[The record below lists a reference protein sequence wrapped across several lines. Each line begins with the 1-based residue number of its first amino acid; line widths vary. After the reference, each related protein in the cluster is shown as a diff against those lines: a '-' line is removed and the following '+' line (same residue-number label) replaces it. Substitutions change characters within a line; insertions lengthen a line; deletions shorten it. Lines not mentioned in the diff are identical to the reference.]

1 MKKKFVSLLLLLGL
15 FLVISP
21 MMISCS
27 DKDDKEI
34 NPDIPVE
41 PEPPLPPV
49 PTPIRWV
56 ENEVDG
62 GERGVGIK
70 VTGRTTN
77 NFVFECTPGDKVQS
91 YRLDVYPL
99 CRMYNYLFE
108 SGGVGANEEEIEDLI
123 MEALYNSEGAGA
135 YTFSRSTLGD
145 SYPNAEFDWANSKY
159 SQSEIV
165 PGAEYLIITVGCNDE
180 GGQNPADMK
189 ICYLKTPSEDV
200 VGHPRVDIDV
210 KPSYQAAAIQY
221 LPNED
226 CKYFYQFCG
235 DAEPID
241 AFINAYGKNMY
252 IDFMRHW
259 TQTAGDAQVPEEEM
273 YYVVDFG
280 YTADA
285 TRNITA
291 TTIGL
296 DANKNKGDYVRKDF
310 HLLEVPVDSETAEC
324 ALTID
329 KTGASIVN
337 MNVTLEKNCYAMFY
351 RVFSE
356 SDYAPYENADD
367 ATMTA
372 LARALDQ
379 EGWGIKNM
387 NFAQEGSYTTTEYQ
401 YDIAPNASYV
411 VAYIGRN
418 KYGEL
423 SKVKTT
429 RFSTKSRVK
438 DNPGASKATIDITI
452 SDPGRTSLKLNYKY
466 NQEAAVF
473 YHQYIMTP
481 DLLEEGNKAE
491 LINYL
496 LSTESNVWPANANGG
511 VEDYTFTA
519 LDPAT
524 EYIFA
529 YMAEDWDGVLTDVKI
544 VKATTEA
551 IIAGPN
557 PTMEL
562 RAYMSELDNF
572 TVQFSMVK
580 DVAKI
585 FHMIEEDN
593 YSASGDY
600 SYEECMK
607 VWKERCLEYG
617 LTTVNSTIQSYDKT
631 KEAKRL
637 VALCIPI
644 GADADNNEVIGDLY
658 TIFWDKDKGI
668 ITDPSV
674 IFPDAPKSM
683 KGMRGVA
690 KFQVVKKD
698 SRIPANLIN
707 NEQVKKNIPEAMRSE
722 STIYLDLK
730 RLGKHPHAK

>member
-1 MKKKFVSLLLLLGL
+1 M
-15 FLVISP
+15 
-21 MMISCS
+21 
-27 DKDDKEI
+27 
-34 NPDIPVE
+34 
-41 PEPPLPPV
+41 
-49 PTPIRWV
+49 
-56 ENEVDG
+56 
-62 GERGVGIK
+62 
-70 VTGRTTN
+70 
-77 NFVFECTPGDKVQS
+77 
-91 YRLDVYPL
+91 
-99 CRMYNYLFE
+99 
-108 SGGVGANEEEIEDLI
+108 
-123 MEALYNSEGAGA
+123 
-135 YTFSRSTLGD
+135 
-145 SYPNAEFDWANSKY
+145 
-159 SQSEIV
+159 
-165 PGAEYLIITVGCNDE
+165 
-180 GGQNPADMK
+180 
-189 ICYLKTPSEDV
+189 
-200 VGHPRVDIDV
+200 
-210 KPSYQAAAIQY
+210 
-221 LPNED
+221 
-226 CKYFYQFCG
+226 
-235 DAEPID
+235 
-241 AFINAYGKNMY
+241 
-252 IDFMRHW
+252 
-259 TQTAGDAQVPEEEM
+259 
-273 YYVVDFG
+273 
-280 YTADA
+280 
-285 TRNITA
+285 
-291 TTIGL
+291 
-296 DANKNKGDYVRKDF
+296 
-310 HLLEVPVDSETAEC
+310 
-324 ALTID
+324 
-329 KTGASIVN
+329 
-337 MNVTLEKNCYAMFY
+337 
-351 RVFSE
+351 
-356 SDYAPYENADD
+356 
-367 ATMTA
+367 
-372 LARALDQ
+372 
-379 EGWGIKNM
+379 
-387 NFAQEGSYTTTEYQ
+387 
-401 YDIAPNASYV
+401 
-411 VAYIGRN
+411 
-418 KYGEL
+418 
-423 SKVKTT
+423 
-429 RFSTKSRVK
+429 
-438 DNPGASKATIDITI
+438 
-452 SDPGRTSLKLNYKY
+452 NYKY

-496 LSTESNVWPANANGG
+496 LSVDSNVWPANANGG

-562 RAYMSELDNF
+562 HAYMSELDNF

-674 IFPDAPKSM
+674 IFPDAPKLM

-690 KFQVVKKD
+690 KSQVVKKD

-707 NEQVKKNIPEAMRSE
+707 NEQVKRIFRKQ
-722 STIYLDLK
+722 
-730 RLGKHPHAK
+730 